1 MAKDQK
7 TKPEPEPVAVA
18 EEIPKPPRSYR
29 VHILLGLV
37 VIALAQTMF
46 LFFMLPSQER
56 IQQKLVE
63 LKTQVLN
70 NEDIYKGITDVVPSD
85 LQKEPLVEKPLGDKF
100 KVQSVRQGPEQVTD
114 VFTATIVL
122 QVLKKDEVAYDK
134 LYAERQNAIRDAV
147 AVVLRSSTLED
158 RNQPAL
164 PVIRRNVQ
172 KAVNEVLGIS
182 YIRGVLFP
190 ESSVEMI

>member
-1 MAKDQK
+1 MAKEQK

-18 EEIPKPPRSYR
+18 EETPKPPRSYR

-37 VIALAQTMF
+37 IIALAQTMF
-46 LFFMLPSQER
+46 LFFMLPSQK
-56 IQQKLVE
+56 QMQDQLTKL
-63 LKTQVLN
+63 KDHVLD
-70 NEDIYKGITDVVPSD
+70 EDIYKVPTDVVPSD

-100 KVQSVRQGPEQVTD
+100 KVQSVRQGTEQITD

-147 AVVLRSSTLED
+147 AVVLRSSSLED